1 MTLLRLNIEM
11 VKKFNSPRKLYG
23 PLLGCIFAL
32 PGRTLPGYSKIGSM
46 KSVAFAVVKILYKLL
61 FMQNL

>member
-1 MTLLRLNIEM
+1 M

-23 PLLGCIFAL
+23 PLLGCVFAL
-32 PGRTLPGYSKIGSM
+32 PGRTLQGYSKIGSM